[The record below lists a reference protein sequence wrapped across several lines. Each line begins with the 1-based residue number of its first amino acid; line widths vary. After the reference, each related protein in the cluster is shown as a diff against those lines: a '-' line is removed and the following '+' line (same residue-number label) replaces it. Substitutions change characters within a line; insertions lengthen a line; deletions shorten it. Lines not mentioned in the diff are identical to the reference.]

1 MYIRVH
7 MYIQTYVHKCKYL
20 PKRVRF
26 TLVGR
31 VRADCYFIFVLFLMV
46 LHLVQN
52 VWESHSKGLFAP
64 RPAFPALRLWPC
76 RCSGGA
82 GGEATAGGPG
92 GRAGAALR
100 SGSESPYLPQSK
112 RAACAPTGPLC
123 TFSHQEE
130 PGAFQRSLGTT
141 NGPRRGAAPAAAWA
155 WEPPGRR
162 RRAGPVCPAPPSPG
176 FFRRLKKQ
184 EKRNPKATVL
194 FVREPG
200 I

>member
-1 MYIRVH
+1 MYINVNIYRNV
-7 MYIQTYVHKCKYL
+7 YVSHWLGGLELIVISYL
-20 PKRVRF
+20 YSF
-26 TLVGR
+26 SWF
-31 VRADCYFIFVLFLMV
+31 YNLFRTCGK
-46 LHLVQN
+46 
-52 VWESHSKGLFAP
+52 SHSKGLFAP

-92 GRAGAALR
+92 GRAGAASR
-100 SGSESPYLPQSK
+100 SGSEPPYLPQSK

-123 TFSHQEE
+123 TFSHQE